1 MDGRLCRLS
10 LLFAM
15 HIWYKRDM
23 YKSKVIVPN
32 SKLELPHSLNEGSG
46 FYVSDSSSELRA
58 LEVSLFKKSDRAYL
72 YNTKV
77 WFLARIIDRD
87 FRDTVYPVLDS
98 IRDMGYDLSSSPSGC
113 HMC

>member
-10 LLFAM
+10 LLLAM

-23 YKSKVIVPN
+23 DKSKVLVPN
-32 SKLELPHSLNEGSG
+32 SKLELPHSFNEGSG
-46 FYVSDSSSELRA
+46 FYVSDSSSELRT
-58 LEVSLFKKSDRAYL
+58 LEAFSFKKSDRAYL

-77 WFLARIIDRD
+77 WFFARIVDRD

-98 IRDMGYDLSSSPSGC
+98 IRNVGHDLPSGPSGS